1 MGQPDRKVEAEHPTL
16 HCNQFY
22 SCKFFDFHQIFQDL
36 SNDKHTNKDVG
47 PSSVQMP
54 ESATVPSAPEG
65 TGLKTQSKDIT
76 AMAGASIL
84 ASLSNQLD
92 KEDDS
97 SNDRTCNKNDGG
109 GGGGEKNQ
117 EGIGEEDVHE
127 RNNVISSN
135 SSDSTEAVINT
146 YAHKTTG
153 TKDGLSRPDPLRD
166 QTGGHIEFRYC
177 GF

>member
-1 MGQPDRKVEAEHPTL
+1 MGQPDRKVEAKYPTS

-22 SCKFFDFHQIFQDL
+22 SCKFFDFNQIFQDL
-36 SNDKHTNKDVG
+36 SNDKHANKDVG

-65 TGLKTQSKDIT
+65 TGLETQSKDIT
-76 AMAGASIL
+76 AIAGASIL

-97 SNDRTCNKNDGG
+97 SNDRTCNKNDD

-117 EGIGEEDVHE
+117 EGMGEEDVHE

-153 TKDGLSRPDPLRD
+153 MKDGHSRSDLLRD

-177 GF
+177 DF